1 MGETRLD
8 VVQKRKSGFSSL
20 NQGKAKNSSRNGGRG
35 NMNYATGQEFELL
48 ALSRAHLPT
57 PKGEGGQD

>member
-1 MGETRLD
+1 MRFD
-8 VVQKRKSGFSSL
+8 VVQKRKSRFSSL
-20 NQGKAKNSSRNGGRG
+20 NQGKMKNSSRNRGGRG

-57 PKGEGGQD
+57 LKSEGGQD

>member
-1 MGETRLD
+1 
-8 VVQKRKSGFSSL
+8 
-20 NQGKAKNSSRNGGRG
+20 
-35 NMNYATGQEFELL
+35 MNYATGQEFELL